1 MEVANLSNKID
12 AQTELQELIDK
23 MRKNG
28 EVDRHHILFCH
39 ESWRE
44 CRLRENYRLIVYMLE
59 DDHHLGLHKHI
70 PPVPRMDDF
79 ALLKVEEIFKDD
91 AKQLKINNPI
101 VKRRGIVGV
110 EGLDLLQR
118 AVCLVAEMAD
128 YYDYQDIL
136 TQISVNLLSQREYIL
151 RSTEILMQEV
161 AAITEQKQLL
171 VDQSINLVTS

>member
-12 AQTELQELIDK
+12 AQTELQKLINK

-39 ESWRE
+39 ESWRG
-44 CRLRENYRLIVYMLE
+44 CRLRGNYRLIVYMLK

-79 ALLKVEEIFKDD
+79 VLLKVEEILKDD
-91 AKQLKINNPI
+91 AKQLKIDSSI

-128 YYDYQDIL
+128 YYDYQDTL

-161 AAITEQKQLL
+161 TAITKQKQLL
-171 VDQSINLVTS
+171 VNQSINLAIS